1 MALPLSL
8 DPCEDLNNYVDRKTH
23 ALEQAGVVL
32 KATINTLRNKL
43 KSYAELPSLQS
54 TIDDAIALASVNDIN
69 AGTTAIT
76 QIKNFTGTCLDP
88 IYNNVRSYAL
98 DIDGEIT
105 DAIDDITSFVALPE
119 VNLLKPLRAVTSA
132 LGQARLES
140 LISELDQKLG
150 CLSDQGSEL
159 GVCLSMLD
167 NFNDRIDNVLRYLGL
182 ADDAKWDLDYFI
194 SSFDISINPNVL
206 SNTKSLDT
214 KIDSLTTEAKANI
227 KKILGDGNV
236 LNKDWL

>member
-1 MALPLSL
+1 MALPISL
-8 DPCEDLNNYVDRKTH
+8 DPCEDLNNYVDTKTH
-23 ALEQAGVVL
+23 ALEQAGVGL
-32 KATINTLRNKL
+32 KQTINTLRNKL
-43 KSYAELPSLQS
+43 KSYAEIPSLQS
-54 TIDDAIALASVNDIN
+54 TIDNAIAVASVDDIN

-76 QIKNFTGTCLDP
+76 QIKNFSGTCLDP

-132 LGQARLES
+132 LGMANLES
-140 LISELDQKLG
+140 LVAELDEKLG
-150 CLSDQGSEL
+150 CLADQGSEL
-159 GVCLSMLD
+159 GVCLSMID
-167 NFNDRIDNVLRYLGL
+167 NFNDRIDDVLRYLGL

-194 SSFDISINPNVL
+194 SSFDISINPDVL
-206 SNTKSLDT
+206 SNMGSLDT
-214 KIDSLTTEAKANI
+214 KMDSLTTEATANI